1 MLSCTIV
8 GHKTYLGFL
17 YLEHTYNNPVANT
30 FVALL
35 TDGGGQEDKH
45 SLKGEQSNIRG
56 INVKLCF
63 WVEL

>member
-8 GHKTYLGFL
+8 GHETYLGFL

-35 TDGGGQEDKH
+35 TDGGDQEDKH
-45 SLKGEQSNIRG
+45 SLKGEQSRHQCKVVFLGNNDI
-56 INVKLCF
+56 
-63 WVEL
+63 